1 MNSVTASPAEL
12 LSADGPVAAAIE
24 GYAVRPQQQQLA
36 ESIMRALDEGSSLI
50 CEAGTGTGKSFA
62 YLLPALLSSRKII
75 ISTGTK
81 HLQDQL
87 FFKDLPLVIRALD
100 IPKRVALLKGRA
112 NYLCH
117 HRLAET
123 VDDPSGLS
131 RREQAQ
137 LHTVHDWAAHTGSGD
152 LSGLAGLPENTA
164 LRPLITSTTD
174 NCLGQDCRFYED
186 CFVLKARKKAI
197 EADLV
202 VANHHLLMADMT
214 LRESGFGEVLPRADA
229 IIFDEAHQV
238 PQLATDFFGE
248 SLTSRQIL
256 DLVRDTHHAWLEE
269 AMDVT
274 GLEGLLD
281 ECRTAVKKFRLS
293 LGRQDSRT
301 AWSEKLGG
309 ESVRQALEVLYAAL
323 DRLSRGLDELKD
335 RSRELDSLWR
345 RSGLLLDLLVS
356 FRDREEEEYV
366 QWIETRGQGFLLH
379 RTPLD
384 ISGLF
389 QSRLLEYQCHCIYT
403 SATLTVD
410 SDFSHFTGRL
420 GLQEV
425 EAHSWPGPFDYRQQ
439 ALLYLPG
446 DLPDPRVPGFT
457 REVVNRALPVL
468 DAACGQAFL
477 LFTSHRAL
485 REASE
490 IIRERI
496 PYPVLVQGEAPRSE
510 LLQRFRT
517 TPHAV
522 LLGTSSFWEGVDV
535 RGQALSCVI
544 IDKLPFATPDDPVF
558 RARSARMEE
567 QGINPFWH
575 DQLPRAVISLKQG
588 VGRLIRDVND
598 YGVMMICDPRLRTR
612 AYGRKFLNSLPDMPV
627 TGDIADVEAFFT
639 SREHNGC

>member
-1 MNSVTASPAEL
+1 MKSVSGSPAEL
-12 LSADGPVAAAIE
+12 LSAEGPLADAIE
-24 GYAVRPQQQQLA
+24 GYAVRPQQQELA
-36 ESIMRALDEGSSLI
+36 ETIRRALDENVSLI
-50 CEAGTGTGKSFA
+50 CEAGTGTGKSYA
-62 YLLPALLSSRKII
+62 YLLPALLSGRKII
-75 ISTGTK
+75 VSTGTK

-87 FFKDLPLVIRALD
+87 FYKDLPVVTRALD
-100 IPKRVALLKGRA
+100 VPKQIALLKGRA

-123 VDDPSGLS
+123 VADPDGLS
-131 RREQAQ
+131 GTEEAELEQVREWTT
-137 LHTVHDWAAHTGSGD
+137 HTQSGD
-152 LSGLAGLPENTA
+152 LAELATLPENTG
-164 LRPLITSTTD
+164 LRPFITSTTE
-174 NCLGQDCRFYED
+174 NCLGQECEYYED

-229 IIFDEAHQV
+229 IIFDEAHQLS
-238 PQLATDFFGE
+238 QLAADFFGE
-248 SLTSRQIL
+248 SITSRQL
-256 DLVRDTHHAWLEE
+256 YDLLRDTLHSWTVD

-274 GLEGLLD
+274 GMDALLD
-281 ECRTAVKKFRLS
+281 ECRTAMKKFRLS
-293 LGRQDSRT
+293 LGRGDLRA
-301 AWSEKLGG
+301 AWPEKTGEKKVMQTLDGLNRALGK
-309 ESVRQALEVLYAAL
+309 LEQ
-323 DRLSRGLDELKD
+323 SLDELKE
-335 RSRELDSLWR
+335 RSRELENLWR
-345 RSGLLLDLLVS
+345 RCSHLLDLLMS
-356 FRDREEEEYV
+356 FQEREEDESV
-366 QWIETRGQGFLLH
+366 QWVETRGQGFLLH

-389 QSRLLEYQCHCIYT
+389 QARLREYHCHCIYT
-403 SATLTVD
+403 SATLAVGE
-410 SDFSHFTGRL
+410 DFSHFAGQL

-425 EAHSWPGPFDYRQQ
+425 EARSWPGPFNFRQQ

-446 DLPDPRVPGFT
+446 GLPDPRTPEYTG
-457 REVVNRALPVL
+457 EVVQQSLPVL
-468 DAACGQAFL
+468 AATRGHAFL

-485 REASE
+485 REASA
-490 IIRERI
+490 IISDRI
-496 PYPVLVQGEAPRSE
+496 EYPVLVQGEAPRND
-510 LLQRFRT
+510 LLQRFRN

-575 DQLPRAVISLKQG
+575 YQLPRAVISLKQG

-598 YGVMMICDPRLRTR
+598 YGVMMICDPRLQTKS
-612 AYGRKFLNSLPDMPV
+612 YGRKFLDSLPDMPV
-627 TGDIADVEAFFT
+627 TRDIEDVRAFFAR
-639 SREHNGC
+639 REG